1 MRDMTLSPLAIQLG
15 IAAILVLSIA
25 VSTLSFALTSRKAGA
40 APTIRATSRKL
51 KPGWYQ
57 LQIVVTNR
65 APYGVVVDELRRVR
79 PRAARLMAPIQQ
91 VSTREGDFQ
100 VWSDP
105 TTDKARIGIP
115 LDIAL
120 APNDTGGGRVLPAK
134 GAQLTAWLFLPAGAD
149 PSELCSSLRSSTAA
163 ITCALIV
170 SLSRPIRKMSPSMTT
185 PLAGHEPARR
195 ERGWRTEKRKPKVPR
210 SLARPRRAL
219 SARQSRT
226 SCRHRA
232 LLFVAGQTGRSASS

>member
-40 APTIRATSRKL
+40 GPTIRATSRKL

-120 APNDTGGGRVLPAK
+120 APNDGGRPRLARQ
-134 GAQLTAWLFLPAGAD
+134 GRAAD
-149 PSELCSSLRSSTAA
+149 GLVVPSRWRRSFRA
-163 ITCALIV
+163 CARAYARRRQR
-170 SLSRPIRKMSPSMTT
+170 S
-185 PLAGHEPARR
+185 PARL
-195 ERGWRTEKRKPKVPR
+195 
-210 SLARPRRAL
+210 SFLCRA
-219 SARQSRT
+219 QSGK
-226 SCRHRA
+226 CLQA
-232 LLFVAGQTGRSASS
+232 

>member
-120 APNDTGGGRVLPAK
+120 APNDGGGRVLPAK
-134 GAQLTAWLFLPAGAD
+134 GVQLTAWLFLPAGAD

>member
-1 MRDMTLSPLAIQLG
+1 MTGQKKVRKRRIFADHARHDLVSSGHPARDRRHPRSFRRAL
-15 IAAILVLSIA
+15 
-25 VSTLSFALTSRKAGA
+25 STLSFALTSRKAGA

-57 LQIVVTNR
+57 LQIAVTNQ

-120 APNDTGGGRVLPAK
+120 GPNDTGRGRALPAK
-134 GAQLTAWLFLPAGAD
+134 DAQLTAWLFLPPGAD
-149 PSELCSSLRSSTAA
+149 PSELMLVDRSHHLRACRFSVATSPENVSTHDDA
-163 ITCALIV
+163 
-170 SLSRPIRKMSPSMTT
+170 SR
-185 PLAGHEPARR
+185 
-195 ERGWRTEKRKPKVPR
+195 RT
-210 SLARPRRAL
+210 
-219 SARQSRT
+219 
-226 SCRHRA
+226 
-232 LLFVAGQTGRSASS
+232 

>member
-100 VWSDP
+100 VWSDL

-120 APNDTGGGRVLPAK
+120 GPNDTGRGRALPAK
-134 GAQLTAWLFLPAGAD
+134 DAQLTAWLFLPPGAD
-149 PSELCSSLRSSTAA
+149 PSELMLVDGSDHLRGCRFSVAPNPENVSTHDDA
-163 ITCALIV
+163 
-170 SLSRPIRKMSPSMTT
+170 SR
-185 PLAGHEPARR
+185 
-195 ERGWRTEKRKPKVPR
+195 RT
-210 SLARPRRAL
+210 
-219 SARQSRT
+219 
-226 SCRHRA
+226 
-232 LLFVAGQTGRSASS
+232 

>member
-57 LQIVVTNR
+57 LQIAVTNQ

-120 APNDTGGGRVLPAK
+120 APNDGGGRVLPAK
-134 GAQLTAWLFLPAGAD
+134 GVQLTAWLFLPAGAD
-149 PSELCSSLRSSTAA
+149 PSELVLELTLVDGSDHLRAYRFSVAPNPEN
-163 ITCALIV
+163 V
-170 SLSRPIRKMSPSMTT
+170 SKHDDAT
-185 PLAGHEPARR
+185 
-195 ERGWRTEKRKPKVPR
+195 
-210 SLARPRRAL
+210 RRA
-219 SARQSRT
+219 
-226 SCRHRA
+226 
-232 LLFVAGQTGRSASS
+232 